1 VVLLVAEFTGWS
13 NTELMDMDLDELG
26 TWWSE
31 LQALGKDRQA
41 AQERALRQQQQKQQQ
56 RR

>member
-1 VVLLVAEFTGWS
+1 MVLLVAEFTGWS

-26 TWWSE
+26 YWWSE
-31 LQALGKDRQA
+31 LQALGRDRHE
-41 AQERALRQQQQKQQQ
+41 AQERALKQQKQ

>member
-1 VVLLVAEFTGWS
+1 
-13 NTELMDMDLDELG
+13 MDMDLDELG
-26 TWWSE
+26 VWWSE